1 MKTTK
6 HIFAFFT
13 FLFVFLV
20 IFSPETF
27 ALYLDSPSLG
37 YAIDLPDDF
46 RMTDSNGF
54 DSYQFSSEL
63 LPVEILL
70 CTYQP
75 GKAKNCEK
83 IVNELVYNLNGACDS
98 ETFTWRNRD
107 CAVAQAALVL
117 GSQNYLGWAAA
128 AELPYQKGYV
138 AMLGFYPEND
148 RQADICENHIISAID
163 SLCTDLGAKYQCGIF
178 TSFAYPALGDEEI
191 EVTIAENKISAMIDK
206 NDAEASEY
214 LIQREFDILVLENN
228 NGFGQAA
235 CQRFYKM
242 VFRDSYKRL
251 RRFSFAVQNALT
263 FGENP
268 VKSQRELVQTLLTWT
283 QNFEYVRDN
292 NNSDFTPLVKLING
306 NGGDCDS
313 RAILLAVMLRQ
324 MNLDTAFFVSSKYS
338 HALLGVQIEG
348 SGAKI
353 KADGKL
359 YTLGETTAKVDLGL
373 VAQEMNDYTAW
384 MPVTFYK

>member
-1 MKTTK
+1 MKNIK
-6 HIFAFFT
+6 HNFAFFT
-13 FLFVFLV
+13 FFLAFLV
-20 IFSPETF
+20 IFQPKTF

-46 RMTDSNGF
+46 RMTDSNGY
-54 DSYQFSSEL
+54 DSYQFSSGL

-70 CTYQP
+70 FTYQHAR
-75 GKAKNCEK
+75 GQTCEK
-83 IVNELVYNLNGACDS
+83 IVSELVYKLNGACDC

-107 CAVAQAALVL
+107 CAVAQIALVL
-117 GSQNYLGWAAA
+117 GSRNYLGWAAA
-128 AELPYQKGYV
+128 AELPSQKGWV
-138 AMLGFYPEND
+138 AMVGFYPETEK
-148 RQADICENHIISAID
+148 QADACENHIISAID
-163 SLCTDLGAKYQCGIF
+163 SLCTDLGAKYQSGIF
-178 TSFAYPALGDEEI
+178 TSFAFPDLGSEEI
-191 EVTIAENKISAMIDK
+191 ETEIAGNKITALIDK
-206 NDAEASEY
+206 NDAEAGEY
-214 LIQREFDILVLENN
+214 LIQREFDILVMENN

-242 VFRDSYKRL
+242 VFRDSYRRL

-268 VKSQRELVQTLLTWT
+268 VKSRRELVQALLTWV

-292 NNSDFTPLVKLING
+292 NNSDFTPLVKLIG
-306 NGGDCDS
+306 GQGGDCDS
-313 RAILLAVMLRQ
+313 RSILLAVMLRQ
-324 MNLDTAFFVSSKYS
+324 MNFETAFFVSSKYL

-348 SGAKI
+348 NGAKI